1 MSDAGGEYKS
11 DVFINTLKDH
21 GIKIL
26 QSAPYTP
33 QQNGRAER
41 FMRTCMD
48 KAQAMRLEAC
58 LPDSWWEFAVLHA
71 VHVYNRTPVRR
82 LQWRTPYETLYGT
95 APEITHLCV
104 FGCGAYVHIPENR
117 CENKLAPKSELMVY
131 IGHTEGIKAFV
142 FMRLSSRNV
151 YTSITA
157 LFNESLFPK
166 CETTKRCGFTR
177 LDEPVDQYGTSP
189 QPVPS
194 ADDDGDDNPHPTHPR
209 MPSRQSQVP
218 QDPDEDPAPP
228 VQPER
233 TTPSPMPADRAPEQD
248 PPVEPPQ
255 QQAPPRHPQR
265 ERRVPSRPRNV
276 YGEDRHPVQQ
286 FQDVQRLRQWK
297 RTVGDVQGRSLPPPA
312 AQQNWNTGS
321 GSGNPRRTSNTPLPP
336 SRGSADEVEDLLLA
350 QLAQEGGVEFIS
362 HLLAQAVLLDQSA
375 QTPIRE
381 WTYKDILRLP
391 EAQQKDWKTACYEE
405 LEALHKRKVF
415 ELVELPKGRKLIKNR
430 WVFDRKTDGR
440 KKARLVAKGFSQ
452 IEGID
457 FNEVFSPVVRFETVR
472 LMLALSALENWYI
485 TGLDVKSAFLY
496 GELDEELYMEQPE
509 SFKM

>member
-33 QQNGRAER
+33 QQNGCAEH
-41 FMRTCMD
+41 FMRMCMD

-117 CENKLAPKSELMVY
+117 RENKLAPKSELMVY
-131 IGHTEGIKAFV
+131 IGHTEGIKVFV

-157 LFNESLFPK
+157 LFDESLFPK
-166 CETTKRCGFTR
+166 CETTKWHGFTC

-218 QDPDEDPAPP
+218 QDPDEDPVPP

-233 TTPSPMPADRAPEQD
+233 TTPSPVPAD
-248 PPVEPPQ
+248 
-255 QQAPPRHPQR
+255 
-265 ERRVPSRPRNV
+265 
-276 YGEDRHPVQQ
+276 
-286 FQDVQRLRQWK
+286 
-297 RTVGDVQGRSLPPPA
+297 
-312 AQQNWNTGS
+312 
-321 GSGNPRRTSNTPLPP
+321 
-336 SRGSADEVEDLLLA
+336 
-350 QLAQEGGVEFIS
+350 
-362 HLLAQAVLLDQSA
+362 
-375 QTPIRE
+375 
-381 WTYKDILRLP
+381 
-391 EAQQKDWKTACYEE
+391 
-405 LEALHKRKVF
+405 
-415 ELVELPKGRKLIKNR
+415 
-430 WVFDRKTDGR
+430 
-440 KKARLVAKGFSQ
+440 
-452 IEGID
+452 
-457 FNEVFSPVVRFETVR
+457 
-472 LMLALSALENWYI
+472 
-485 TGLDVKSAFLY
+485 
-496 GELDEELYMEQPE
+496 
-509 SFKM
+509 